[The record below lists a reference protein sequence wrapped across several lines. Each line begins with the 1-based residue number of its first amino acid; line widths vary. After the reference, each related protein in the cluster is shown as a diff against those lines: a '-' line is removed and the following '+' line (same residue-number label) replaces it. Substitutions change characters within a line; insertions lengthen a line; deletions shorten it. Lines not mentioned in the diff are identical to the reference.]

1 MTMFIEDGQH
11 PQWQF
16 HKDYPWN
23 EYKHL
28 KRDKFEELVDL
39 MIEAHPDHPL
49 TEWLQRG
56 FCMNDGDSTIS
67 FSSLEGY
74 NMLQWDI
81 NHFDEEEGDCYA
93 AWFGD
98 ASDGISWDEEW

>member
-39 MIEAHPDHPL
+39 MIEAHPDPTNRVVATWVL
-49 TEWLQRG
+49 YE
-56 FCMNDGDSTIS
+56 
-67 FSSLEGY
+67 
-74 NMLQWDI
+74 
-81 NHFDEEEGDCYA
+81 
-93 AWFGD
+93 
-98 ASDGISWDEEW
+98 